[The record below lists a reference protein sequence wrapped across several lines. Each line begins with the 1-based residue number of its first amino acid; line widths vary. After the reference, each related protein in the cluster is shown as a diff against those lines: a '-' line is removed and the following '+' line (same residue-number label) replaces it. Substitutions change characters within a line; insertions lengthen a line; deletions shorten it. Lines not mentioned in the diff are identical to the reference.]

1 MIINYLKLGALSVL
15 NIIPFPLCAPMN
27 VYIHLYTHTRH
38 CVSDAKTYF

>member
-1 MIINYLKLGALSVL
+1 MIIYLKSESLSVL

-27 VYIHLYTHTRH
+27 ICIHLYTHTRH